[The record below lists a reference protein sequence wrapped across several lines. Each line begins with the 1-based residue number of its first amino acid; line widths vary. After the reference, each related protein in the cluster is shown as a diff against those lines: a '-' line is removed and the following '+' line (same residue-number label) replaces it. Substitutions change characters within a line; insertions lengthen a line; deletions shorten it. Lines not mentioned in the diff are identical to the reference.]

1 MQSDFLQIQDLSI
14 TLSGNEVIKNMSFK
28 VRRNTL
34 TTFLGPSGSGK
45 TTVLRAIAGLNT
57 DVSGQILLDGQA
69 IQNRSANQRHIGMV
83 FQSYALFPN
92 MTIFDNVA
100 YGLRVQK
107 KSAET
112 IRQEVTAMLTTVGL
126 AEKQE
131 AYPDQLSG
139 GQKQRVAIAR
149 AMVLK
154 PKLLLLDE
162 PLSALDAK
170 IRVSLREQIREYQQK
185 LGITML
191 FVTHDQGEAMAI
203 SDDIIVMN
211 DGCVQQQGS
220 PMSIYTQPA
229 NIFMAEFV
237 GSHNLLTGQ
246 QLQKLGITTIN
257 DQPLATAD
265 HYIIRPEL
273 IAATPVTDS
282 VAISGQLTAV
292 TMLGD
297 RVRYQFVSEAGLPL
311 TVELLND
318 TTPLKTGV
326 PLTLYVNPAT
336 IHRVGAAHAE

>member
-1 MQSDFLQIQDLSI
+1 MQADFLQIQHLDI
-14 TLSGNEVIKNMSFK
+14 TLSGNEVIKDMSFK

-45 TTVLRAIAGLNT
+45 TTVLRAIAGLNQH
-57 DVSGQILLDGQA
+57 VNGKILLDNQEIQDQA
-69 IQNRSANQRHIGMV
+69 ANQRNIGMV

-107 KSAET
+107 QAPAE
-112 IRQEVTAMLTTVGL
+112 IREAVVAMLKTVGL
-126 AEKQE
+126 TDKRD

-211 DGCVQQQGS
+211 EGCVQQQGS
-220 PMSIYTQPA
+220 PMAIYAQPA
-229 NIFMAEFV
+229 NVFMAEFI
-237 GSHNLLTGQ
+237 GNHNLLTGQ
-246 QLQKLGITTIN
+246 QLQRLGLTMAGN
-257 DQPLATAD
+257 HPLAVAE
-265 HYIIRPEL
+265 HYVIRPEL
-273 IAATPVTDS
+273 ISQIRVPHS
-282 VAISGQLTAV
+282 VALTGKV
-292 TMLGD
+292 TSLTMLGD
-297 RVRYQFVSEAGLPL
+297 RVRYQFLTDSGMVLKVEELNFMRPL
-311 TVELLND
+311 ATN
-318 TTPLKTGV
+318 V
-326 PLTLYVNPAT
+326 PLTLFVNPLL
-336 IHRVGAAHAE
+336 IHQVGTADAE

>member
-1 MQSDFLQIQDLSI
+1 MQADFLQIQHLDI
-14 TLSGNEVIKNMSFK
+14 TLSGNEVIKDMSFK

-45 TTVLRAIAGLNT
+45 TTVLRAIAGLNQH
-57 DVSGQILLDGQA
+57 VNGKILLDNQEIQDQA
-69 IQNRSANQRHIGMV
+69 ANQRNIGMV

-107 KSAET
+107 QAPTE
-112 IRQEVTAMLTTVGL
+112 IREAVAAMLKTVGL
-126 AEKQE
+126 TDKRD

-211 DGCVQQQGS
+211 EGCVQQQGS
-220 PMSIYTQPA
+220 PMAIYAQPD
-229 NIFMAEFV
+229 NVFMAEFI
-237 GSHNLLTGQ
+237 GNHNLLTGQ
-246 QLQKLGITTIN
+246 QLQRLGITTAGN
-257 DQPLATAD
+257 HPLAVAE
-265 HYIIRPEL
+265 HYVIRPEL
-273 IAATPVTDS
+273 ISQIQVPHS
-282 VAISGQLTAV
+282 VALAGKITSL

-297 RVRYQFVSEAGLPL
+297 RVRYQFLTDSGMVLKVEELNFMRPL
-311 TVELLND
+311 STN
-318 TTPLKTGV
+318 V
-326 PLTLYVNPAT
+326 PLTLFVNPLL
-336 IHRVGAAHAE
+336 IHQVGTTYAE

>member
-1 MQSDFLQIQDLSI
+1 MQADYLQIQHLDI
-14 TLSGNEVIKNMSFK
+14 TLSGNEVIKDMSFK

-45 TTVLRAIAGLNT
+45 TTVLRAIAGLNRH
-57 DVSGQILLDGQA
+57 VNGQILLDNQE
-69 IQNRSANQRHIGMV
+69 IQDRSANQRNIGMV

-107 KSAET
+107 QAADT
-112 IRQEVTAMLTTVGL
+112 VQQEVAAMLKTVGL
-126 AEKQE
+126 TSKRD

-229 NIFMAEFV
+229 NVFMAEFI
-237 GSHNLLTGQ
+237 GNHNLLTGQ
-246 QLQKLGITTIN
+246 QLQQLGFTTASN
-257 DQPLATAD
+257 RPLEVAE
-265 HYIIRPEL
+265 HYVIRPEL
-273 IAATPVTDS
+273 ISAIQAPKA
-282 VAISGQLTAV
+282 VAISGKLTAL

-297 RVRYQFVSEAGLPL
+297 RVRYQFLTDSGLTL
-311 TVELLND
+311 TVEELNFAAPMATD
-318 TTPLKTGV
+318 V
-326 PLTLYVNPAT
+326 PLTLYLNPAV
-336 IHRVGAAHAE
+336 IHRVGPANAE